1 SALIQQ
7 ALLEPS
13 QRQHPA
19 AVAVEL
25 LGEFRDV
32 VDCGTPTV
40 TRNGTPVTCHLP
52 AIVPPLAANA
62 TTIPGFDNSSPSAW
76 AHAIGGIAE
85 ASRGISTGRAVGF
98 LKLKRAALP
107 PAGPPIRFSGP
118 TLPRTA
124 SPRTRGRACDPPC
137 RVSPPPSAMGALE
150 VVTLEIRRA

>member
-1 SALIQQ
+1 MSDGAAPSLSLGAERVRRYRQRRRRGLLCVTIQVRQAEISALIQQ

-76 AHAIGGIAE
+76 AH
-85 ASRGISTGRAVGF
+85 
-98 LKLKRAALP
+98 
-107 PAGPPIRFSGP
+107 
-118 TLPRTA
+118 
-124 SPRTRGRACDPPC
+124 
-137 RVSPPPSAMGALE
+137 
-150 VVTLEIRRA
+150 